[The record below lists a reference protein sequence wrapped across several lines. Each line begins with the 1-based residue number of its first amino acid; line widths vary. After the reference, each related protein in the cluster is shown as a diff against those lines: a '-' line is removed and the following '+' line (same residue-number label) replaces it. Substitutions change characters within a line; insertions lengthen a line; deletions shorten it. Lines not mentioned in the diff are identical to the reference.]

1 MNIYQKLNEARA
13 MFHSSEIKKTGRN
26 AFAKYNYFE
35 LADFVVPALNI
46 FSGCGLTAITSFTEG
61 LATMTIVNCDQPDE
75 RITISSPL
83 GSADLKGCHVVQ
95 NIGAC
100 ETYQR
105 RYLWMAALEI
115 VEHDAIDSSEPK
127 NDEHQGRKKGV
138 HKPTDGALVSEGR
151 LQVIADAAIDMIA
164 LHAKGD
170 IAGAFEVRQQITDAE
185 EVTALWD
192 KLPSKVRSD
201 VKKYGA
207 SIEEFL

>member
-13 MFHSSEIKKTGRN
+13 KFHSSEIKKTGRN

-35 LADFVVPALNI
+35 LADFVVPALKI
-46 FSGCGLTAITSFTEG
+46 FSECGLTAITSFTEG
-61 LATMTIVNCDQPDE
+61 LATMTIVNCDQPEE

-127 NDEHQGRKKGV
+127 DDGKKIK
-138 HKPTDGALVSEGR
+138 HKPTDGP
-151 LQVIADAAIDMIA
+151 IDADENLAQQAAMDIIA
-164 LHAKGD
+164 LYAKD
-170 IAGAFEVRQQITDAE
+170 DTVGAFEVYEQATEKDNEIKLAIWS
-185 EVTALWD
+185 L
-192 KLPSKVRSD
+192 LPSNVRAAI
-201 VKKYGA
+201 KKHGDSLRGGA
-207 SIEEFL
+207 